1 MNKYLVTLLGL
12 LSISFG
18 ASAQRV
24 TEVTPDTV
32 GKLHH
37 FGFAVGLSGDFAMIG
52 AYSDSRQN
60 VYHRGIVY
68 IYRQLRGKWTLV
80 GELEPPIVGET
91 DQFGYS
97 VDIDGDWAAIGAP
110 GSDIYKLSAGA
121 VHIYHFKDGQWLH
134 HSQITPSDLQPY
146 DTFGKVVSLSGNTLA
161 VSVIEN
167 LSRRVKRG
175 DKEMKRPGQVQVFEL
190 RDDKWQREAILHPD
204 GFRTENDFGY
214 AMALDEDVIA
224 IGAPKDDTSTRDGG
238 GVYVFERI
246 AGHWQRVTKFV
257 SDPRNYELDF
267 GYSIAVSGDTILA
280 GSRSTGSVVENAG
293 SVHVLRRSEDQGW
306 YKQTMLIPLDLQKDD
321 HTGSAV
327 AIDKDVAVIG
337 SPHEDERGS
346 AAGSVYVFQED
357 GDGTWRQTNKVAP
370 RELKSL
376 DYFGSHIAVDGST
389 ILVGVDHD
397 SGKGEWSGTAYF
409 LEDFYERY

>member
-1 MNKYLVTLLGL
+1 MKNLLAI
-12 LSISFG
+12 LSPVILCLS

-32 GKLHH
+32 GKQDH
-37 FGFAVGLSGDFAMIG
+37 FGFSVGLSGDFAMIG
-52 AYSDSRQN
+52 AYADSRQN

-68 IYRQLRGKWTLV
+68 VYRELRNKWTLV

-97 VDIDGDWAAIGAP
+97 LDIDGDWAAIGAP

-121 VHIYHFKDGQWLH
+121 VYTFHYQDGQWVH
-134 HSQITPSDLQPY
+134 HSKLTPSDLKPY
-146 DTFGKVVSLSGNTLA
+146 DTFGKVVRLSGDTLV
-161 VSVIEN
+161 VSCIEN
-167 LSRRVKRG
+167 LSRREKRG
-175 DKEMKRPGQVQVFEL
+175 DKLVKRPGQVQVFKLSPEGN
-190 RDDKWQREAILHPD
+190 WEREAILHPD
-204 GFRTENDFGY
+204 DFKIDNDFGY
-214 AMALDEDVIA
+214 AIDVDEDVIA
-224 IGAPKDDTSTRDGG
+224 IGAPQDDTSTPDGG

-246 AGHWQRVTKFV
+246 AGHWQRMVKFV
-257 SDPRNYELDF
+257 SDPRNYEIGF
-267 GYSIAVSGDTILA
+267 GYSIAVSGDSILA

-306 YKQTMLIPLDLQKDD
+306 FKETMLIPLDLQKDD
-321 HTGSAV
+321 HTGSSV
-327 AIDKDVAVIG
+327 AIDKDVVVIG

-346 AAGSVYVFQED
+346 AAGSIYSFQED

-370 RELKSL
+370 HQLKSL
-376 DYFGSHIAVDGST
+376 DYFGSHIVVDGST
-389 ILVGVDHD
+389 VLVGADHD

-409 LEDFYERY
+409 LQDFYERY